1 MNRQQKRKQER
12 NIAWV
17 NSLSKEKQEI
27 INSVVE
33 ARAADISLSNI
44 INFQTGMLA
53 AITIKAE
60 NIFNYNDL
68 QEIMVL
74 GNALSKDNK
83 LKEEYR
89 KEWMFMLD
97 DLRPELINKIEE
109 LFEKGVT
116 SQAKIIGEVKKI
128 KKFSK
133 ISNKDIVLIF
143 KEVKDSK
150 KGLKIKEPEEVKDDV
165 SKAIDYIFSEEIQ
178 DKKEAETEKDEVKL
192 INSDFINGNQCIK
205 DNKVTGILEGEFFKV
220 DTDIEELNKK
230 RSEIDAEI
238 NRKRVRQSKLGEA
251 IKILKNID
259 M

>member
-12 NIAWV
+12 NLAWV

-33 ARAADISLSNI
+33 SRAADISLSNI

-74 GNALSKDNK
+74 GNALSKNNK

-89 KEWMFMLD
+89 EEWMFMLD
-97 DLRPELINKIEE
+97 DLRPELVNKIEE

-116 SQAKIIGEVKKI
+116 SQARIVGEVKKI

-133 ISNKDIVLIF
+133 IANKDIVLIF

-150 KGLKIKEPEEVKDDV
+150 SGLKIKDPDETKYDV
-165 SKAIDYIFSEEIQ
+165 DQALKYIFSDEKKVETGKQPNDKNTLSEKITKQ
-178 DKKEAETEKDEVKL
+178 DIVCVDKETKITSV
-192 INSDFINGNQCIK
+192 
-205 DNKVTGILEGEFFKV
+205 LEGKLSKFV
-220 DTDIEELNKK
+220 ADIELLNKK
-230 RSEIDAEI
+230 RDDINLEIESSLDKS
-238 NRKRVRQSKLGEA
+238 NQLNEA
-251 IKILKNID
+251 IKILRNLD